1 MASRRRQEEILR
13 LHSFL
18 LQASEERKQNNSSGP
33 FTFETDLRVHLI
45 DEGNTNPLEK
55 LWDRSGVF
63 FVVEKMQPYE
73 EASRLEERQNG
84 ESSASEVFPEENLSA
99 SPLTLSR
106 ARQLISFYTMSQNPN
121 MKHLQINDAAQLPPL
136 WVRCDP
142 TDPEQTI
149 WLGAEPLRNGNNLTG
164 IRLHTVTCNGP
175 LSNNNYS
182 IGLEELKES
191 HRMRH
196 HASDLIITGFAR
208 YEFLEATS
216 PDSLSQEDSLIP
228 LERNIYADFAWDG
241 VKMMLQRPPLSSAAL
256 LTLQMASGSPLS
268 SVYEPNRELQFLLSL
283 AERLKNALTEWPKA
297 LRKKSAVDL
306 VQKLLK
312 DLKDEVDGLKSP
324 NEDDT
329 EDNTA
334 TVIDSMKMLFS
345 QRRDF
350 DFLELL
356 WCNIWR
362 NVASYEELV
371 KCFSLVMR
379 ALQHGELQTWI
390 HQESNSL
397 LSKLIK
403 QSYHGKMETVSL
415 DGDSLVQ
422 MLLEIGVDKMKRDYI
437 SYFVGKEFAIRTH
450 LDYFMSTS
458 VDLQEQVHRIQ
469 KLHHMLE
476 IVDNCVDLLKLEH
489 KNLIILTQ
497 SCINY
502 YKENPLNEKH
512 AFQLPVRTSLVKQ
525 FYQNAHPQIWRVEIS
540 SGQGAK
546 KVKTVWQYS
555 TAPPAEHMHPTNG
568 DSLDDTETCGNKEEK
583 HFITLSE
590 SSQVDFI

>member
-13 LHSFL
+13 FHSFL
-18 LQASEERKQNNSSGP
+18 LQVYDEGKQNNSTGP
-33 FTFETDLRVHLI
+33 FAFETDLRVHLI

-63 FVVEKMQPYE
+63 FVVEKMRPYE
-73 EASRLEERQNG
+73 ETSRLEEWQNG
-84 ESSASEVFPEENLSA
+84 EPSVSEAFPKENLSA
-99 SPLTLSR
+99 SPVTLSR

-121 MKHLQINDAAQLPPL
+121 MKHLQINNAAQLPPL

-142 TDPEQTI
+142 SDPKQTI
-149 WLGAEPLRNGNNLTG
+149 WLGAEPLRNGNNLMG
-164 IRLHTVTCNGP
+164 IRLHTVTCNGS
-175 LSNNNYS
+175 LSNNNNS

-196 HASDLIITGFAR
+196 HASELIITGFAR
-208 YEFLEATS
+208 YEFLEAAS
-216 PDSLSQEDSLIP
+216 LDPLSQEDSFIP

-241 VKMMLQRPPLSSAAL
+241 VKMLLQTPPLSSVAL

-283 AERLKNALTEWPKA
+283 AEILKNGLTEWPKA
-297 LRKKSAVDL
+297 LGRKSAVEL

-312 DLKDEVDGLKSP
+312 DLKDEVDGLKT
-324 NEDDT
+324 EDDS

-334 TVIDSMKMLFS
+334 AVIGSMKTLFS
-345 QRRDF
+345 QRGDL

-356 WCNIWR
+356 WCDIWR

-415 DGDSLVQ
+415 DGDSPIQ

-489 KNLIILTQ
+489 ENLIFLTQ

-512 AFQLPVRTSLVKQ
+512 AFQLPVRTSLVKE

-540 SGQGAK
+540 SGQGPK
-546 KVKTVWQYS
+546 KVKTIWQFS
-555 TAPPAEHMHPTNG
+555 ATPPAEHMLPTSG

-590 SSQVDFI
+590 CSQVDFI

>member
-13 LHSFL
+13 FHGFL
-18 LQASEERKQNNSSGP
+18 LQVYEEGKQNNTAGP
-33 FTFETDLRVHLI
+33 STFETDLRVRLI
-45 DEGNTNPLEK
+45 NEGHTNPLEK
-55 LWDRSGVF
+55 LWDPNGTF
-63 FVVEKMQPYE
+63 FIVEKMRLHE
-73 EASRLEERQNG
+73 ETSSLEECQNG
-84 ESSASEVFPEENLSA
+84 ELSVSEAFLKENLPG
-99 SPLTLSR
+99 SPLALSR

-121 MKHLQINDAAQLPPL
+121 MKHLQINHAVQLPPL
-136 WVRCDP
+136 WVRCEPSDP
-142 TDPEQTI
+142 KKTV
-149 WLGAEPLRNGNNLTG
+149 WLGAEPLRSGNNLLG
-164 IRLHTVTCNGP
+164 IRLHTITCKGP
-175 LSNNNYS
+175 ASDNNYS
-182 IGLEELKES
+182 IGLKELKEN

-196 HASDLIITGFAR
+196 HASDLTMAGFAR
-208 YEFLEATS
+208 YEFLES
-216 PDSLSQEDSLIP
+216 PSLDSLTREDSLIP
-228 LERNIYADFAWDG
+228 LERNIYADFAWEG
-241 VKMMLQRPPLSSAAL
+241 VKKMLQVPPPSSTAL
-256 LTLQMASGSPLS
+256 LTLQMASGSLLS

-283 AERLKNALTEWPKA
+283 AETLKNGVIKWPNALG
-297 LRKKSAVDL
+297 RKSAVEL

-312 DLKDEVDGLKSP
+312 DIKDEVDGLKSH

-334 TVIDSMKMLFS
+334 AVIGSMKTLFS
-345 QRRDF
+345 QRGDL

-362 NVASYEELV
+362 NVASREELV
-371 KCFSLVMR
+371 ECFSLVIR

-390 HQESNSL
+390 HQESNSF

-415 DGDSLVQ
+415 DGDSPVQ

-476 IVDNCVDLLKLEH
+476 IVDNCLDLIKLEH
-489 KNLIILTQ
+489 ESLIFLTQ

-512 AFQLPVRTSLVKQ
+512 AFQLPVKTSLVKE

-540 SGQGAK
+540 SGQGPK
-546 KVKTVWQYS
+546 RVKTIWQLSS
-555 TAPPAEHMHPTNG
+555 TPPAEHDPASG
-568 DSLDDTETCGNKEEK
+568 DSLDDTEICGNKEK
-583 HFITLSE
+583 RFITLSE
-590 SSQVDFI
+590 CSQVDFI

>member
-13 LHSFL
+13 FHSFL
-18 LQASEERKQNNSSGP
+18 LQVYEEKKQNNTTGP
-33 FTFETDLRVHLI
+33 STFETDLQVHLI
-45 DEGNTNPLEK
+45 NEGHTNPLEK
-55 LWDRSGVF
+55 LWDQNGGF
-63 FVVEKMQPYE
+63 FIVEKMRSYE
-73 EASRLEERQNG
+73 ETSSLEEWQNG
-84 ESSASEVFPEENLSA
+84 ESSVSEAFLKENLST
-99 SPLTLSR
+99 SPLALSK

-121 MKHLQINDAAQLPPL
+121 MKHLQINHAVQLPPL
-136 WVRCDP
+136 WVRCEPSDP
-142 TDPEQTI
+142 KQTV
-149 WLGAEPLRNGNNLTG
+149 WLGAEPLRNGNNLSG
-164 IRLHTVTCNGP
+164 IRLHTVNCSGP
-175 LSNNNYS
+175 VSNNNYS
-182 IGLEELKES
+182 IGLEELKEN

-196 HASDLIITGFAR
+196 HASD
-208 YEFLEATS
+208 
-216 PDSLSQEDSLIP
+216 
-228 LERNIYADFAWDG
+228 
-241 VKMMLQRPPLSSAAL
+241 
-256 LTLQMASGSPLS
+256 TLQMTSGSPLS

-283 AERLKNALTEWPKA
+283 AETLKNGVIKWPKA
-297 LRKKSAVDL
+297 LGRKSAVEL
-306 VQKLLK
+306 VEKLLK
-312 DLKDEVDGLKSP
+312 DLKDVVDGLTSQ

-334 TVIDSMKMLFS
+334 AVIDSMKTLFS
-345 QRRDF
+345 QRGDL

-362 NVASYEELV
+362 NVASHEELV
-371 KCFSLVMR
+371 KCLSLVIR

-415 DGDSLVQ
+415 DGDSPVEMLV
-422 MLLEIGVDKMKRDYI
+422 EIGVDKMKRDYI

-458 VDLQEQVHRIQ
+458 VNLQEQVHRIQ

-476 IVDNCVDLLKLEH
+476 IVDNCLDLIKLEH
-489 KNLIILTQ
+489 ENLIFLTQ
-497 SCINY
+497 TCINY

-512 AFQLPVRTSLVKQ
+512 AFQLPVRTCLVKE

-540 SGQGAK
+540 SGQGPK
-546 KVKTVWQYS
+546 RVKTIWQLSS
-555 TAPPAEHMHPTNG
+555 TPPAEHMQPANG
-568 DSLDDTETCGNKEEK
+568 DSLDDTEICDKKEK

-590 SSQVDFI
+590 CSQVDFI